1 MQGDDSSE
9 RCGITCIVMMCF
21 NHVQICSYHPL
32 GQCIKGD
39 TDGICFSNIVR
50 LFFWSHSNMVYLT
63 VTWQYFKCNVIII
76 THIYFFTFWNVKIFL
91 HFLSIIYD
99 DVIKWKHFQCNWPFV
114 QGIHRSQVNSPH
126 KGQWRR
132 ALMFSLICV
141 WTNVWVKNQDAGDL
155 RCHHTHYDII
165 VMQHWD
171 GKGSWYLAF
180 WKTTICLGYMFN
192 TMVADDLVTWGTR
205 ASATMVSIIIK
216 KADISLRVLK

>member
-1 MQGDDSSE
+1 MG
-9 RCGITCIVMMCF
+9 F
-21 NHVQICSYHPL
+21 N
-32 GQCIKGD
+32 G
-39 TDGICFSNIVR
+39 
-50 LFFWSHSNMVYLT
+50 
-63 VTWQYFKCNVIII
+63 
-76 THIYFFTFWNVKIFL
+76 FTSWNVKIFL
-91 HFLSIIYD
+91 HFLSIIHN
-99 DVIKWKHFQCNWPFV
+99 DVIKWKHFPCNWPFV
-114 QGIHRSQVNSPH
+114 RGIHQSQVNSPH

-132 ALMFSLICV
+132 ALIISLICV

-155 RCHHTHYDII
+155 KCHHTHYDII

-171 GKGSWYLAF
+171 GKGSWYLSF